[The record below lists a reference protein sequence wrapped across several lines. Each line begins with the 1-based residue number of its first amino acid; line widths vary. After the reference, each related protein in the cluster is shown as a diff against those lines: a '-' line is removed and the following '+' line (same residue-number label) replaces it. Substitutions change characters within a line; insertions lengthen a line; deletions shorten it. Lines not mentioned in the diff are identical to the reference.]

1 MEKNLYLL
9 PTDKPSRLIIYSALL
24 NEFRLLAE
32 PIEDWKHKRNVYVTS
47 DEEPKYKDFYI
58 TDGTQIYY
66 CNTLNPTRNNH
77 YKKIILTTDPDLIKN
92 GIQAI
97 DDEFLEWF
105 VRNPSC
111 EKVDFNSIPR
121 CCGRCNGEDDLCY
134 SDMTCDNH
142 KERGC
147 EICYGKRVEY
157 LITIP
162 KEESK
167 QETLEEAAGRIRK
180 KLIYAP
186 IGIIPNFN
194 DGFEEGTKWQ
204 QEQDKNKYNEEEVKS
219 FLNSIISEIGLRKEN
234 IEKNQDKMPIHLLEG
249 GLMAFESSI
258 DVIKESFEEFKKK

>member
-1 MEKNLYLL
+1 MKKNLYLL
-9 PTDKPSRLIIYSALL
+9 PTDKPSRLIIYSTLL

-47 DEEPKYKDFYI
+47 DEEPKLNECGINTKNNVIFKGKGFTPDEYDKK
-58 TDGTQIYY
+58 Y
-66 CNTLNPTRNNH
+66 CR
-77 YKKIILTTDPDLIKN
+77 KIILTTDPDLIKN
-92 GIQAI
+92 GVQSI

-105 VRNPSC
+105 IKNPKC
-111 EKVDFNSIPR
+111 ENVDVNSIPR
-121 CCGRCNGEDDLCY
+121 CCGRCNGIDDLCFT
-134 SDMTCDNH
+134 DMTCDNH

-147 EICYGKRVEY
+147 EICYGKSVEY

-167 QETLEEAAGRIRK
+167 QETLEEAAERIRR

-204 QEQDKNKYNEEEVKS
+204 QEQDKKMYSAEELKSWLVHRDLYLYNYYTTYIKS
-219 FLNSIISEIGLRKEN
+219 GIPLESVEDFIREHHEYLMDRK
-234 IEKNQDKMPIHLLEG
+234 Q
-249 GLMAFESSI
+249 S
-258 DVIKESFEEFKKK
+258 KKK